1 MRSTT
6 RWGTVWLR
14 PRSSSLPA
22 ISPTTTRKYW
32 PRGRK
37 SSCCI
42 AIWTITPHSGSC
54 AACRRSSPA
63 SQLMNIPAERLPDQL
78 ARGLA
83 ALYVVVGDEPLAAQ
97 EAGDAIR
104 TAARAAGHTE
114 RTVFTVQGRTNWQG
128 LFASGDN
135 FSLFGERRLTE
146 IRIPSGK
153 PGVDGAKALEA
164 YAARLP
170 ADTLT
175 LISLPGLDWK
185 TMQSRWFAAL
195 ANQGVVVEAR
205 PIDRAALPGWIERRL
220 AKQGLRAERAAL
232 EFLADQV
239 EGNLLA
245 AQQEIDKLA
254 LLLPPGSVTL
264 ADVEHA
270 VVDVSR
276 LEADALQDALYAG
289 DGARFAQV
297 VTDLRDAGEA
307 VPAILWQVSSAV
319 GLLVRLKLA
328 VAQGDSVSAVMKTL
342 WGRDKQRAPQIER
355 AVKRL
360 SLTQVES
367 SLADLALVDR
377 QAKGL
382 ERVGDPWD
390 TLLRVGMTLAAP
402 DPGRPRNRT
411 R

>member
-1 MRSTT
+1 
-6 RWGTVWLR
+6 LN
-14 PRSSSLPA
+14 
-22 ISPTTTRKYW
+22 
-32 PRGRK
+32 
-37 SSCCI
+37 I
-42 AIWTITPHSGSC
+42 A
-54 AACRRSSPA
+54 AD
-63 SQLMNIPAERLPDQL
+63 RLPDQL

-97 EAGDAIR
+97 EACDAIR
-104 TAARAAGHTE
+104 AAARAAGHSE
-114 RTVFTVQGRTNWQG
+114 RNVYTVQGRYNWQSIFSG
-128 LFASGDN
+128 SDNLSLFA
-135 FSLFGERRLTE
+135 ERRLTE
-146 IRIPSGK
+146 IRVPSGK
-153 PGVDGAKALEA
+153 PGIDGAKALEA
-164 YAARLP
+164 YAAKLP

-185 TMQSRWFAAL
+185 AMKSRWFTTLAA
-195 ANQGVVVEAR
+195 AGVVVEAR
-205 PIDRAALPGWIERRL
+205 PLDRTALPDWINRRL
-220 AKQGLRAERAAL
+220 IKQGLRAARAAL

-254 LLLPPGSVTL
+254 LLLPPGTVTL

-289 DGARFAQV
+289 DGARFAQI

-307 VPAILWQVSSAV
+307 VPAILWQVTSAV
-319 GLLVRLKLA
+319 GLLLRLKLA
-328 VAQGDSVSAVMKTL
+328 IVQGDSLPGLMRTL

-360 SLTQVES
+360 GLAQVETA
-367 SLADLALVDR
+367 LADLALVDR

-390 TLLRVGMTLAAP
+390 TLLRMGLALAIP
-402 DPGRPRNRT
+402 QPGNGKVNPKNRS
-411 R
+411 

>member
-1 MRSTT
+1 
-6 RWGTVWLR
+6 L
-14 PRSSSLPA
+14 
-22 ISPTTTRKYW
+22 
-32 PRGRK
+32 
-37 SSCCI
+37 
-42 AIWTITPHSGSC
+42 
-54 AACRRSSPA
+54 
-63 SQLMNIPAERLPDQL
+63 NIPAERLPDQL

-97 EAGDAIR
+97 EAGDMIR
-104 TAARAAGHTE
+104 AAARAAGHGE
-114 RTVFTVQGRTNWQG
+114 RTVHTVQGRYNWQNIAAG
-128 LFASGDN
+128 SDNLSLFA
-135 FSLFGERRLTE
+135 ERRLTE

-164 YAARLP
+164 YASRLP
-170 ADTLT
+170 PDTLT
-175 LISLPGLDWK
+175 LISLPGMDWK
-185 TMQSRWFAAL
+185 AMQSRWFAAL
-195 ANQGVVVEAR
+195 AKAGTVVEAR
-205 PIDRAALPGWIERRL
+205 PIERAALPGWIDRRL
-220 AKQGLRAERAAL
+220 ARQGLRADRAAL

-254 LLLPPGSVTL
+254 LLLPPGTVTL

-276 LEADALQDALYAG
+276 LEADVLQDALYAG
-289 DGARFAQV
+289 DGARFAQI

-319 GLLVRLKLA
+319 RLLLRLKSAL
-328 VAQGDSVSAVMKTL
+328 AQGDALSAVMRTL

-360 SLTQVES
+360 SLAQVEAA
-367 SLADLALVDR
+367 LTDLALIDR

-390 TLLRVGMTLAAP
+390 TLLRVGLALAVSAA
-402 DPGRPRNRT
+402 RQNSNRT

>member
-1 MRSTT
+1 
-6 RWGTVWLR
+6 
-14 PRSSSLPA
+14 
-22 ISPTTTRKYW
+22 
-32 PRGRK
+32 
-37 SSCCI
+37 
-42 AIWTITPHSGSC
+42 
-54 AACRRSSPA
+54 
-63 SQLMNIPAERLPDQL
+63 MNIPADRLPDQL

-97 EAGDAIR
+97 EAADAIR
-104 TAARAAGHTE
+104 AAARAAGHSE
-114 RTVFTVQGRTNWQG
+114 RTVYTVLGRYNWQG
-128 LFASGDN
+128 IFAAGDN
-135 FSLFGERRLTE
+135 FSLFAERRLAE

-153 PGVDGAKALEA
+153 PGVDGAKALET
-164 YAARLP
+164 YAAKLP

-195 ANQGVVVEAR
+195 AKSGVVVEAK
-205 PIDRAALPGWIERRL
+205 PVDRAALPGWIDRRL
-220 AKQGLRAERAAL
+220 ARQGLRADRAAL

-254 LLLPPGSVTL
+254 LLLPAGTITL

-270 VVDVSR
+270 VADVSR

-297 VTDLRDAGEA
+297 VADLRDSGEA

-319 GLLVRLKLA
+319 QLLLRLKSA
-328 VAQGDSVSAVMKTL
+328 VAQGDSLPAAMRAL

-355 AVKRL
+355 ALKRL
-360 SLTQVES
+360 GLAKIES
-367 SLADLALVDR
+367 ALSDLALIDR

-390 TLLRVGMTLAAP
+390 TLLRVGMTLAEP
-402 DPGRPRNRT
+402 VGNGKR
-411 R
+411 

>member
-1 MRSTT
+1 
-6 RWGTVWLR
+6 
-14 PRSSSLPA
+14 
-22 ISPTTTRKYW
+22 
-32 PRGRK
+32 
-37 SSCCI
+37 
-42 AIWTITPHSGSC
+42 
-54 AACRRSSPA
+54 
-63 SQLMNIPAERLPDQL
+63 MNIPADRLPDQL

-97 EAGDAIR
+97 EAADAIR
-104 TAARAAGHTE
+104 AAARAAGHSE
-114 RTVFTVQGRTNWQG
+114 RTVYTVQGRYNWQG
-128 LFASGDN
+128 IFASGDN
-135 FSLFGERRLTE
+135 FSLFAERRLTE

-164 YAARLP
+164 YADRLP

-175 LISLPGLDWK
+175 LISLPGLEWK

-195 ANQGVVVEAR
+195 AKAGVVVEAKPVDR
-205 PIDRAALPGWIERRL
+205 PALPGWIDRRL
-220 AKQGLRAERAAL
+220 ARQGLRADRAAL

-254 LLLPPGSVTL
+254 LLLPPGAVTL
-264 ADVEHA
+264 ADIEHA

-297 VTDLRDAGEA
+297 VTDLRDSGEA

-319 GLLVRLKLA
+319 QLLLRLKLA
-328 VAQGDSVSAVMKTL
+328 VAQGESLPAAMRTL

-355 AVKRL
+355 ALKRL
-360 SLTQVES
+360 SLAQVETA
-367 SLADLALVDR
+367 LADLALIDR

-390 TLLRVGMTLAAP
+390 TLLRVGMALAEP
-402 DPGRPRNRT
+402 KYGR
-411 R
+411 

>member
-1 MRSTT
+1 
-6 RWGTVWLR
+6 L
-14 PRSSSLPA
+14 
-22 ISPTTTRKYW
+22 
-32 PRGRK
+32 
-37 SSCCI
+37 
-42 AIWTITPHSGSC
+42 
-54 AACRRSSPA
+54 
-63 SQLMNIPAERLPDQL
+63 NIPADRLPAHL

-104 TAARAAGHTE
+104 AAARAAGHTE
-114 RTVFTVQGRTNWQG
+114 RIIYSVQGRYNWQG
-128 LFASGDN
+128 IFADGDN
-135 FSLFGERRLTE
+135 FSLFAERRLAE

-153 PGVDGAKALEA
+153 PGVDGAKALET

-195 ANQGVVVEAR
+195 AKSGVVVEAK
-205 PIDRAALPGWIERRL
+205 PVERAALPGWIERRL
-220 AKQGLRAERAAL
+220 ARQDLRADRAAL

-254 LLLPPGSVTL
+254 LLLPPGAVTL
-264 ADVEHA
+264 ADIEHA
-270 VVDVSR
+270 VADVSR
-276 LEADALQDALYAG
+276 LEADILQDALYAG

-297 VTDLRDAGEA
+297 VVDLKDSGEA

-319 GLLVRLKLA
+319 QLLLRLKSA
-328 VAQGDSVSAVMKTL
+328 VARGDSLPAAMRTL
-342 WGRDKQRAPQIER
+342 WGRDRQRAPQIER

-360 SLTQVES
+360 SLAQVES
-367 SLADLALVDR
+367 ALTDLALIDR

-390 TLLRVGMTLAAP
+390 TLLRVGMTLAEPA
-402 DPGRPRNRT
+402 GNGKR
-411 R
+411 

>member
-1 MRSTT
+1 
-6 RWGTVWLR
+6 
-14 PRSSSLPA
+14 
-22 ISPTTTRKYW
+22 
-32 PRGRK
+32 
-37 SSCCI
+37 
-42 AIWTITPHSGSC
+42 
-54 AACRRSSPA
+54 
-63 SQLMNIPAERLPDQL
+63 MNIPADRLPDQL

-97 EAGDAIR
+97 EASDAIR
-104 TAARAAGHTE
+104 AAARAAGHSE
-114 RTVFTVQGRTNWQG
+114 RTVYTAQGRYNWQSIFAAG
-128 LFASGDN
+128 DTLSLFA
-135 FSLFGERRLTE
+135 ERRLTE

-153 PGVDGAKALEA
+153 PGVDGAKALET
-164 YAARLP
+164 YANKLP
-170 ADTLT
+170 ADTVT

-185 TMQSRWFAAL
+185 TMQSRWFATL
-195 ANQGVVVEAR
+195 AQNGVVVEAR
-205 PIDRAALPGWIERRL
+205 PIDRTALPGWIDRRL

-254 LLLPPGSVTL
+254 LLLPPGACDSSGALAPGGSEFFRAVTL

-276 LEADALQDALYAG
+276 LEADALQDALVAG
-289 DGARFAQV
+289 DSARFAQV
-297 VTDLRDAGEA
+297 VTDLRDSGEA
-307 VPAILWQVSSAV
+307 VPAILWQVTSAV
-319 GLLVRLKLA
+319 GLLLRLKLA
-328 VAQGDSVSAVMKTL
+328 VAQGDSLPAVMRTL

-355 AVKRL
+355 ALKRL
-360 SLTQVES
+360 SLAQVETA
-367 SLADLALVDR
+367 LADLALIDR

-390 TLLRVGMTLAAP
+390 TLLRVGMTLAQP
-402 DPGRPRNRT
+402 DSGQLHNRT

>member
-1 MRSTT
+1 
-6 RWGTVWLR
+6 
-14 PRSSSLPA
+14 
-22 ISPTTTRKYW
+22 
-32 PRGRK
+32 
-37 SSCCI
+37 
-42 AIWTITPHSGSC
+42 
-54 AACRRSSPA
+54 
-63 SQLMNIPAERLPDQL
+63 MNIAADRLPDQL

-97 EAGDAIR
+97 EASDAIR
-104 TAARAAGHTE
+104 AAARAAGHSE
-114 RTVFTVQGRTNWQG
+114 RTVYTVQGRYNWQAIFAG
-128 LFASGDN
+128 GDNLSLFA
-135 FSLFGERRLTE
+135 ERRLTE

-164 YAARLP
+164 YAAKLP

-185 TMQSRWFAAL
+185 TMQSRWFATL
-195 ANQGVVVEAR
+195 AKTGVVVEAR
-205 PIDRAALPGWIERRL
+205 PIDRTALPGWIERRL
-220 AKQGLRAERAAL
+220 AKQGLRADRAAL

-254 LLLPPGSVTL
+254 LLLPPGNVTL

-276 LEADALQDALYAG
+276 LEADALADALYAG
-289 DGARFAQV
+289 DGARFAQI
-297 VTDLRDAGEA
+297 VTDLKDAGEA
-307 VPAILWQVSSAV
+307 VPAILWQVTSAV
-319 GLLVRLKLA
+319 GLLLRLKSA
-328 VAQGDSVSAVMKTL
+328 IVQGDSLPGLMRTL

-355 AVKRL
+355 ALKRL
-360 SLTQVES
+360 DLARIEAA
-367 SLADLALVDR
+367 LADLALVDR

-390 TLLRVGMTLAAP
+390 TLLRMGLTLAEPAGNGKRY
-402 DPGRPRNRT
+402 GR
-411 R
+411 

>member
-1 MRSTT
+1 
-6 RWGTVWLR
+6 L
-14 PRSSSLPA
+14 
-22 ISPTTTRKYW
+22 
-32 PRGRK
+32 
-37 SSCCI
+37 
-42 AIWTITPHSGSC
+42 
-54 AACRRSSPA
+54 
-63 SQLMNIPAERLPDQL
+63 NIPADRLPDQL

-97 EAGDAIR
+97 EATDAIR
-104 TAARAAGHTE
+104 AAARAAGHSE
-114 RTVFTVQGRTNWQG
+114 RTVHTVQGRYDWQAIFAAG
-128 LFASGDN
+128 GNLSLFA
-135 FSLFGERRLTE
+135 ERRLTE

-170 ADTLT
+170 PDTLT
-175 LISLPGLDWK
+175 LVSLPGLDWK
-185 TMQSRWFAAL
+185 AMQSRWFAAL
-195 ANQGVVVEAR
+195 AKQGVVVEAR

-254 LLLPPGSVTL
+254 LLLPPGSVAL

-276 LEADALQDALYAG
+276 LDADALQDALYAG
-289 DGARFAQV
+289 DGARFAQIV
-297 VTDLRDAGEA
+297 ADLRDAGEA
-307 VPAILWQVSSAV
+307 VPAILWQVTSAV
-319 GLLVRLKLA
+319 GLLLRLKLA
-328 VAQGDSVSAVMKTL
+328 VAHGDSLSAVMRTL

-360 SLTQVES
+360 ALAQVETA
-367 SLADLALVDR
+367 LADLALIDR

-390 TLLRVGMTLAAP
+390 TLLRVGMTLAGP
-402 DPGRPRNRT
+402 DSGRPGDRT

>member
-1 MRSTT
+1 
-6 RWGTVWLR
+6 
-14 PRSSSLPA
+14 
-22 ISPTTTRKYW
+22 
-32 PRGRK
+32 
-37 SSCCI
+37 
-42 AIWTITPHSGSC
+42 
-54 AACRRSSPA
+54 
-63 SQLMNIPAERLPDQL
+63 MNIPAERLPDQL

-104 TAARAAGHTE
+104 AAAREAGHSE
-114 RTVFTVQGRTNWQG
+114 RSVFTVQGRYNWQG
-128 LFASGDN
+128 IFASGDN

-153 PGVDGAKALEA
+153 PGVDGAKALET

-195 ANQGVVVEAR
+195 AKNGVVVEAR
-205 PIDRAALPGWIERRL
+205 PVDRAALPNWIDRRL
-220 AKQGLRAERAAL
+220 ARQGLRADRAAL
-232 EFLADQV
+232 DFLADQV

-254 LLLPPGSVTL
+254 LLLPPGAVTL

-297 VTDLRDAGEA
+297 VIDLRDSGEA

-319 GLLVRLKLA
+319 QLLLRLKLA
-328 VAQGDSVSAVMKTL
+328 LNQGDSLPGLMRTL
-342 WGRDKQRAPQIER
+342 WGRDKQRGPQIER
-355 AVKRL
+355 ALKRL
-360 SLTQVES
+360 GLSQVETA
-367 SLADLALVDR
+367 LADLALIDR

-390 TLLRVGMTLAAP
+390 TLLRVGMTLARA
-402 DPGRPRNRT
+402 G
-411 R
+411 

>member
-1 MRSTT
+1 MARRGILWRHTMSLRSIAT
-6 RWGTVWLR
+6 
-14 PRSSSLPA
+14 
-22 ISPTTTRKYW
+22 SPTTTPRCW
-32 PRGRK
+32 PRGRR
-37 SSCCI
+37 SSCST
-42 AIWTITPHSGSC
+42 AIWRTTPHSGSC

-78 ARGLA
+78 AHGLA
-83 ALYVVVGDEPLAAQ
+83 PLYVVVGDEPLAAQ

-104 TAARAAGHTE
+104 TAARVAGHTE
-114 RTVFTVQGRTNWQG
+114 RTVFTVLGRYNWQG
-128 LFASGDN
+128 IFASGDN
-135 FSLFGERRLTE
+135 LSLFGERRLTE

-153 PGVDGAKALEA
+153 PGVDGAKALET

-195 ANQGVVVEAR
+195 AKSGVVVEAK
-205 PIDRAALPGWIERRL
+205 PVDRAALPGWIERRL
-220 AKQGLRAERAAL
+220 ARQGLRAERAAL

-254 LLLPPGSVTL
+254 LLLPPGRMTL
-264 ADVEHA
+264 AAVEHA

-289 DGARFAQV
+289 DGARFAQI
-297 VTDLRDAGEA
+297 VTDLRDSGEA

-319 GLLVRLKLA
+319 QVLLRLKLA
-328 VAQGDSVSAVMKTL
+328 LAQGDSLPGLMRTL

-355 AVKRL
+355 ALKRL
-360 SLTQVES
+360 SLAQVES

-402 DPGRPRNRT
+402 DSGRPGNRT

>member
-1 MRSTT
+1 
-6 RWGTVWLR
+6 
-14 PRSSSLPA
+14 
-22 ISPTTTRKYW
+22 
-32 PRGRK
+32 
-37 SSCCI
+37 
-42 AIWTITPHSGSC
+42 
-54 AACRRSSPA
+54 
-63 SQLMNIPAERLPDQL
+63 MNIPADRLPAHL

-104 TAARAAGHTE
+104 AAARAAGHTE
-114 RTVFTVQGRTNWQG
+114 RIIYSVQGRYNWQG
-128 LFASGDN
+128 IFADGDN
-135 FSLFGERRLTE
+135 FSLFAERRLAE

-153 PGVDGAKALEA
+153 PGVDGAKALET

-195 ANQGVVVEAR
+195 AKSGVVVEAK
-205 PIDRAALPGWIERRL
+205 PVDRAALPGWIERRL
-220 AKQGLRAERAAL
+220 ARQDLRADRAAL

-254 LLLPPGSVTL
+254 LLLPPGAVTL
-264 ADVEHA
+264 ADIEHA
-270 VVDVSR
+270 VADVSR
-276 LEADALQDALYAG
+276 LEADILQDALYAG

-297 VTDLRDAGEA
+297 VVDLKDSGEA

-319 GLLVRLKLA
+319 QLLLRLKSA
-328 VAQGDSVSAVMKTL
+328 VARGDSLPAAMRTL
-342 WGRDKQRAPQIER
+342 WGRDRQRAPQIER

-360 SLTQVES
+360 SLAQVES
-367 SLADLALVDR
+367 ALTDLALIDR

-390 TLLRVGMTLAAP
+390 TLLRVGMTLAEPA
-402 DPGRPRNRT
+402 GNGKR
-411 R
+411 

>member
-1 MRSTT
+1 
-6 RWGTVWLR
+6 L
-14 PRSSSLPA
+14 
-22 ISPTTTRKYW
+22 
-32 PRGRK
+32 
-37 SSCCI
+37 
-42 AIWTITPHSGSC
+42 
-54 AACRRSSPA
+54 
-63 SQLMNIPAERLPDQL
+63 NIPADRLPDQL

-97 EAGDAIR
+97 EASDAIR
-104 TAARAAGHTE
+104 AAARAAGHSE
-114 RTVFTVQGRTNWQG
+114 RTVHSVQGRYNWQSLSAAG
-128 LFASGDN
+128 DNLSLFA
-135 FSLFGERRLTE
+135 ERRLTE

-164 YAARLP
+164 YAESLP

-175 LISLPGLDWK
+175 LVSLPGLDWK
-185 TMQSRWFAAL
+185 TMQSRWFTAL
-195 ANQGVVVEAR
+195 ARAGTVVEAR
-205 PIDRAALPGWIERRL
+205 PVERAQLPAWIERRL
-220 AKQGLRAERAAL
+220 ARQGLRAERAAL
-232 EFLADQV
+232 DFLADQV

-254 LLLPPGSVTL
+254 LLLPPGQVTL

-297 VTDLRDAGEA
+297 LTDLKDSGEA
-307 VPAILWQVSSAV
+307 VPAILWQVTSAV
-319 GLLVRLKLA
+319 QLLLRLKLA
-328 VAQGDSVSAVMKTL
+328 VTQGDSLSGLMRTL

-360 SLTQVES
+360 D
-367 SLADLALVDR
+367 LARIEAALAGLALVDR

-390 TLLRVGMTLAAP
+390 TLLATGLALAQAGQP
-402 DPGRPRNRT
+402 KNGR
-411 R
+411 

>member
-1 MRSTT
+1 
-6 RWGTVWLR
+6 V
-14 PRSSSLPA
+14 
-22 ISPTTTRKYW
+22 
-32 PRGRK
+32 
-37 SSCCI
+37 
-42 AIWTITPHSGSC
+42 
-54 AACRRSSPA
+54 
-63 SQLMNIPAERLPDQL
+63 NIPADRLPDQL

-97 EAGDAIR
+97 EASDAIR
-104 TAARAAGHTE
+104 AAARAAGHSE
-114 RTVFTVQGRTNWQG
+114 RTVHTVQGRYNWQG
-128 LFASGDN
+128 IFASGDN
-135 FSLFGERRLTE
+135 LSLFAERRLAE

-185 TMQSRWFAAL
+185 AMQSRWFAAL

-220 AKQGLRAERAAL
+220 ARHGLRADRAAL

-254 LLLPPGSVTL
+254 LLLPPGNVTL

-289 DGARFAQV
+289 DGARFAQI

-307 VPAILWQVSSAV
+307 VPAILWQVTAAV
-319 GLLVRLKLA
+319 GLLLRLKSA
-328 VAQGDSVSAVMKTL
+328 VAQGDSLSAAMRTL

-355 AVKRL
+355 ALKRL
-360 SLTQVES
+360 GLAQVES
-367 SLADLALVDR
+367 ALADLALIDR

-390 TLLRVGMTLAAP
+390 TLLRVGMTLAAS
-402 DPGRPRNRT
+402 DAGRPGHRT

>member
-1 MRSTT
+1 
-6 RWGTVWLR
+6 
-14 PRSSSLPA
+14 
-22 ISPTTTRKYW
+22 
-32 PRGRK
+32 
-37 SSCCI
+37 
-42 AIWTITPHSGSC
+42 
-54 AACRRSSPA
+54 
-63 SQLMNIPAERLPDQL
+63 MNIPAERLPDQL

-83 ALYVVVGDEPLAAQ
+83 ALYVVVGEEPLAAQ

-104 TAARAAGHTE
+104 AAARAAAHSE
-114 RTVFTVQGRTNWQG
+114 RTIFTVQGRYNWQG
-128 LFASGDN
+128 IFASSDNLSLFA
-135 FSLFGERRLTE
+135 ERRLTE

-153 PGVDGAKALEA
+153 PGVDGAKALET

-185 TMQSRWFAAL
+185 AMKSRWFSAL
-195 ANQGVVVEAR
+195 AAAGVVVEAR
-205 PIDRAALPGWIERRL
+205 PIDRAQLPAWIDRRL
-220 AKQGLRAERAAL
+220 VKQGLRADRAAL

-254 LLLPPGSVTL
+254 LLLPPGAVTL

-297 VTDLRDAGEA
+297 VTDLKDAGEA

-319 GLLVRLKLA
+319 QLLLRLKLA
-328 VAQGDSVSAVMKTL
+328 VAQGDSLSGVMRTL

-360 SLTQVES
+360 SLGRVES
-367 SLADLALVDR
+367 ALADLALIDR

-390 TLLRVGMTLAAP
+390 TLLRMGLTLAIP
-402 DPGRPRNRT
+402 QPSNGKI
-411 R
+411 

>member
-1 MRSTT
+1 
-6 RWGTVWLR
+6 LN
-14 PRSSSLPA
+14 
-22 ISPTTTRKYW
+22 
-32 PRGRK
+32 
-37 SSCCI
+37 I
-42 AIWTITPHSGSC
+42 A
-54 AACRRSSPA
+54 AD
-63 SQLMNIPAERLPDQL
+63 RLPDQL

-97 EAGDAIR
+97 EACDAIR
-104 TAARAAGHTE
+104 AAARAAGHSE
-114 RTVFTVQGRTNWQG
+114 RNVYTVQGRYNWQSIFSG
-128 LFASGDN
+128 SDNLSLFA
-135 FSLFGERRLTE
+135 ERRLTE
-146 IRIPSGK
+146 IRVPSGK
-153 PGVDGAKALEA
+153 PGIDGAKALEA
-164 YAARLP
+164 YAAKLP

-185 TMQSRWFAAL
+185 AMKSRWFTTLAA
-195 ANQGVVVEAR
+195 AGVVVEAR
-205 PIDRAALPGWIERRL
+205 PLDRTALPGWINRRL
-220 AKQGLRAERAAL
+220 IKQGLSAERAAL

-254 LLLPPGSVTL
+254 LLLPPGTVTL

-289 DGARFAQV
+289 DGARFAQIV
-297 VTDLRDAGEA
+297 IDLRDAGEA
-307 VPAILWQVSSAV
+307 VPAILWQVTSAV
-319 GLLVRLKLA
+319 GLLLRLKLA
-328 VAQGDSVSAVMKTL
+328 IVQGDSLPGLMRTL

-360 SLTQVES
+360 GLAQVETA
-367 SLADLALVDR
+367 LADLALVDR

-390 TLLRVGMTLAAP
+390 TLLRMGLALAIP
-402 DPGRPRNRT
+402 QPGNGKR
-411 R
+411 

>member
-1 MRSTT
+1 
-6 RWGTVWLR
+6 
-14 PRSSSLPA
+14 
-22 ISPTTTRKYW
+22 
-32 PRGRK
+32 
-37 SSCCI
+37 
-42 AIWTITPHSGSC
+42 
-54 AACRRSSPA
+54 
-63 SQLMNIPAERLPDQL
+63 MNIPAERLSDQL

-104 TAARAAGHTE
+104 AAARAAGHSE
-114 RTVFTVQGRTNWQG
+114 RNVYTVQGRYNWQTI
-128 LFASGDN
+128 FASGEN
-135 FSLFGERRLTE
+135 LSLFAERRLTD

-153 PGVDGAKALEA
+153 PGVDGAKALET
-164 YAARLP
+164 YAAKLP

-185 TMQSRWFAAL
+185 AMQSRWFAAL
-195 ANQGVVVEAR
+195 AKSGVVVEAR
-205 PIDRAALPGWIERRL
+205 PVDRAALPGWIERRL
-220 AKQGLRAERAAL
+220 ARQGLRADRGAL
-232 EFLADQV
+232 AFLADQV

-254 LLLPPGSVTL
+254 LLLPPGAVTL

-276 LEADALQDALYAG
+276 LEADALADALYAG
-289 DGARFAQV
+289 DSARFAQGV
-297 VTDLRDAGEA
+297 ADLKDSGEA

-319 GLLVRLKLA
+319 QLLLRLKWA
-328 VAQGDSVSAVMKTL
+328 VAQGDSLPAVMRTL

-360 SLTQVES
+360 SLERVETA
-367 SLADLALVDR
+367 LTDLALIDR

-390 TLLRVGMTLAAP
+390 TLLRVGQTLAEPASN
-402 DPGRPRNRT
+402 GKR
-411 R
+411 